1 MEKPCHDVLTLQQP
15 EEAGAQGLH
24 DSLKAAVVKA
34 EFNFDRKT
42 CLIGLGSDGTNTNK
56 AIYRLEKEEVGDH
69 LLLVLCISH
78 KLELTLKDS
87 LKPCKLNDVAENQ
100 LNSTYY
106 FFKKANLKG

>member
-1 MEKPCHDVLTLQQP
+1 MEKPCHDVLALQQP

-56 AIYRLEKEEVGDH
+56 ALYRLEKEEVGDH
-69 LLLVLCISH
+69 LLWVL
-78 KLELTLKDS
+78 
-87 LKPCKLNDVAENQ
+87 
-100 LNSTYY
+100 
-106 FFKKANLKG
+106 